1 MSLYIVLCRLHLEAV
16 VGCMCRLMGRE
27 KFRMTPGYGF
37 ASAGAGGGGAGT
49 HTGLEIVDVVLVEGV
64 QVGCGDD
71 SGNR

>member
-1 MSLYIVLCRLHLEAV
+1 
-16 VGCMCRLMGRE
+16 
-27 KFRMTPGYGF
+27 MTPGYGF

-64 QVGCGDD
+64 QVGRGDD